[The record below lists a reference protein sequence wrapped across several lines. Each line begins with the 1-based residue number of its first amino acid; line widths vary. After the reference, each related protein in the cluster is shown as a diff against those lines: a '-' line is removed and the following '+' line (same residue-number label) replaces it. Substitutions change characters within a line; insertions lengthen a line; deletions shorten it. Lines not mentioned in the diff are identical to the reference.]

1 MFSSRQFRAETP
13 QNLSPLREGVTA
25 SPKLRRMAIPLKRKQ
40 DVFRLDEDRCLRCG
54 SSSELWVDHIVPQAA
69 GGTGGWKNLQTLCRP
84 CNQLK
89 TDRHIDYRTDERRRK
104 AEEKSCSGRQP
115 PTDLENLAAA
125 TGALDIARLH
135 WYEALSAAVTAG
147 HPKQDVAAAAGM
159 SPAAPSPMIRQ
170 EVAGQP

>member
-1 MFSSRQFRAETP
+1 
-13 QNLSPLREGVTA
+13 
-25 SPKLRRMAIPLKRKQ
+25 MARNRGAGY
-40 DVFRLDEDRCLRCG
+40 DAGHDRC
-54 SSSELWVDHIVPQAA
+54 
-69 GGTGGWKNLQTLCRP
+69 GGISDGLCRVSACCLCRP

-104 AEEKSCSGRQP
+104 AEEKGGCGRQP

-147 HPKQDVAAAAGM
+147 HPKQVVAAAAGM

>member
-1 MFSSRQFRAETP
+1 MATLESCGRASRP
-13 QNLSPLREGVTA
+13 P
-25 SPKLRRMAIPLKRKQ
+25 PILRRMANKQ
-40 DVFRLDEDRCLRCG
+40 DVFRLDKDCCLRCG
-54 SSSELWVDHIVPQAA
+54 SSSELWVDHIVPRAA
-69 GGTGGWKNLQTLCRP
+69 GGKGGWKNLQTLCRP

-89 TDRHIDYRTDERRRK
+89 NDRYIDYRTDERRRE
-104 AEEKSCSGRQP
+104 AEEKGGGGRQP

-147 HPKQDVAAAAGM
+147 HPKQVVAGAAGM

-170 EVAGQP
+170 EVDGQP